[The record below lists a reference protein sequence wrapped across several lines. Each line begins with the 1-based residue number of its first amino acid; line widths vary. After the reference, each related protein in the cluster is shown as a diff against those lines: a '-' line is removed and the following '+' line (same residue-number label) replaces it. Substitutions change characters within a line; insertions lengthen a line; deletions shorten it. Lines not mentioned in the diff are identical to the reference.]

1 MSKKRRYVYKAVY
14 TSRGISN
21 SSRKGRKFLKIFLF
35 IVSCVVII
43 FAIYIACKKLFN
55 IAYNSNKMIIKDIK
69 IVGTKNVTKTEIREL
84 LPFNVGDN
92 LLKINLSEAEKEIKK
107 LKPELKNIVMYRSWQ
122 KVQVRLYERTPEALI
137 INNNELLGVD
147 FDDTPFPL
155 RGFMSAMK
163 VPKLLYSTDKERK
176 QLLDFI
182 KRFKSVAGDFLSN
195 ILEIKMSST
204 GDVVFVINSN
214 TLVFWGDEMP
224 EQLFYKFKKFQK
236 IYVDAMSRYKNIE
249 YIDMT
254 LYLLGRA
261 IVKPVN

>member
-1 MSKKRRYVYKAVY
+1 LV
-14 TSRGISN
+14 
-21 SSRKGRKFLKIFLF
+21 
-35 IVSCVVII
+35 
-43 FAIYIACKKLFN
+43 
-55 IAYNSNKMIIKDIK
+55 
-69 IVGTKNVTKTEIREL
+69 
-84 LPFNVGDN
+84 
-92 LLKINLSEAEKEIKK
+92 
-107 LKPELKNIVMYRSWQ
+107 
-122 KVQVRLYERTPEALI
+122 
-137 INNNELLGVD
+137 GVD

-214 TLVFWGDEMP
+214 TVVFWGDEMP

-261 IVKPVN
+261 IVKPVK

>member
-1 MSKKRRYVYKAVY
+1 
-14 TSRGISN
+14 
-21 SSRKGRKFLKIFLF
+21 
-35 IVSCVVII
+35 VII
-43 FAIYIACKKLFN
+43 FSIYIACKKLFD
-55 IAYNSNKMIIKDIK
+55 IAYNSNKMSIKDIK

-92 LLKINLSEAEKEIKK
+92 LLKINLSEAENEIKK
-107 LKPELKNIVMYRSWQ
+107 LKPELKNIVMRRSWQ
-122 KVQVRLYERTPEALI
+122 KVQVRLYERTPEAFI
-137 INNNELLGVD
+137 INNDELLGVD

-214 TLVFWGDEMP
+214 TVVFWGDEMP
-224 EQLFYKFKKFQK
+224 EHLFYKFKKFQK

-254 LYLLGRA
+254 LYLFGRA
-261 IVKPVN
+261 IVKPVK